1 MNKVFICPSNIK
13 SNSEISITGS
23 KSESNR
29 LLIINA
35 LYSNIKLLNLSNSDD
50 TKVLTKAL
58 SNLNGQTDIHHAGTA
73 MRFLTAFLAQIEDRE
88 FVITGSAR
96 MQERPIGI
104 LVDSLN
110 ELGFEVRYLDK
121 KGFPPLKIIG
131 KKNIKSEIKLNS
143 TVSSQYVSALM
154 LIAPSLENGLKIIL
168 EGQIISKP
176 YINLTLNILKKIGV
190 KCSFKKNIIEIKNHS
205 KSKISQY
212 TVESDW
218 SSASYFYSIVSLL
231 DNATIILSSFFD
243 NSFQGDSK
251 VSKIYESFGVNTT
264 YKENTIRLTKM
275 ENYSKPDSLEF
286 DLLENPDLAQTISV
300 TALCMGIPLV
310 LNGLQTLKIKETDRI
325 IALKNELS
333 KLGANVVYNDN
344 SIAINPPDKLNE
356 NVNIKTYDDH
366 RMALSF
372 SPVGLITPIYIEDY
386 NVVSK
391 SYPDYWSDLKSIGFN
406 IEFQ

>member
-13 SNSEISITGS
+13 SKSEISITGS

-35 LYSNIKLLNLSNSDD
+35 LYSNVELSNLSNSDD
-50 TKVLTKAL
+50 TKVLIKSL
-58 SNLNGQTDIHHAGTA
+58 SNLNDEIDIHHAGTA
-73 MRFLTAFLAQIEDRE
+73 MRFLTAFLAQIQNRE
-88 FVITGSAR
+88 FIITGSDR

-110 ELGFEVRYLDK
+110 ELGFEVRYIGK
-121 KGFPPLKIIG
+121 KGFPPLKILG

-143 TVSSQYVSALM
+143 TVSSQYISALM

-176 YINLTLNILKKIGV
+176 YIILTLNILKKIGV
-190 KCSFKKNIIEIKNHS
+190 NCTFKKNIIEIKNHS
-205 KSKISQY
+205 KSQISEY

-231 DNATIILSSFFD
+231 DNTTIVLSSFFD

-251 VSKIYESFGVNTT
+251 VSKIYESFGVKTT
-264 YKENTIRLTKM
+264 YKENTIHLTKM
-275 ENYSKPDSLEF
+275 KNYSKPDSLEF

-300 TALCMGIPLV
+300 TAMCMGIPLI
-310 LNGLQTLKIKETDRI
+310 LTGLQTLKIKETDRI

-333 KLGANVVYNDN
+333 KLGANVDYNEN
-344 SIAINPPDKLNE
+344 SISINPPNKLNE
-356 NVNIKTYDDH
+356 NINIKTYDDH

-372 SPVGLITPIYIEDY
+372 SPVGLIMPIYIEDY

>member
-1 MNKVFICPSNIK
+1 MSKVFICPSDIK
-13 SNSEISITGS
+13 SKSEISITGS

-29 LLIINA
+29 LLVLNA
-35 LYSNIKLLNLSNSDD
+35 LYSNIELLNLSNSDD
-50 TKVLTKAL
+50 TKVLIKAL
-58 SNLNGQTDIHHAGTA
+58 SNLNDEIDIHHAGTA
-73 MRFLTAFLAQIEDRE
+73 MRFLTAFLAQIKDRE

-110 ELGFEVRYLDK
+110 ELGFDVTYLDK
-121 KGFPPLKIIG
+121 KGFPPLKISG

-143 TVSSQYVSALM
+143 SVSSQYISALM
-154 LIAPSLENGLKIIL
+154 LVAPSFENGLKIIL

-190 KCSFKKNIIEIKNHS
+190 NCSFKSNIIEIKNHTKTQIS
-205 KSKISQY
+205 KY

-218 SSASYFYSIVSLL
+218 SSASYYYSIVSLL
-231 DNATIILSSFFD
+231 DKSTIVLSNFFE

-251 VSKIYESFGVNTT
+251 VSEIYESFGVNTT
-264 YKENTIRLTKM
+264 YKENAIHLTKM

-310 LNGLQTLKIKETDRI
+310 LTGLKTLKIKETDRI
-325 IALKNELS
+325 IALQNELS
-333 KLGANVVYNDN
+333 KFGASVICKRN
-344 SIAINPPDKLNE
+344 SICMSPPKKLKE
-356 NVNIKTYDDH
+356 NITIKTYNDH

-372 SPVGLITPIYIEDY
+372 SAIGLITPIYIEDH

-391 SYPDYWSDLKSIGFN
+391 SYPGYWSDLKSIGFN

>member
-35 LYSNIKLLNLSNSDD
+35 LYSNTKLLNLSNSDD

-131 KKNIKSEIKLNS
+131 KKNIKSEIKLDS

-344 SIAINPPDKLNE
+344 SISINPPDKLNE

>member
-1 MNKVFICPSNIK
+1 
-13 SNSEISITGS
+13 
-23 KSESNR
+23 
-29 LLIINA
+29 
-35 LYSNIKLLNLSNSDD
+35 
-50 TKVLTKAL
+50 
-58 SNLNGQTDIHHAGTA
+58 
-73 MRFLTAFLAQIEDRE
+73 
-88 FVITGSAR
+88 
-96 MQERPIGI
+96 
-104 LVDSLN
+104 
-110 ELGFEVRYLDK
+110 
-121 KGFPPLKIIG
+121 
-131 KKNIKSEIKLNS
+131 
-143 TVSSQYVSALM
+143 
-154 LIAPSLENGLKIIL
+154 
-168 EGQIISKP
+168 
-176 YINLTLNILKKIGV
+176 
-190 KCSFKKNIIEIKNHS
+190 
-205 KSKISQY
+205 
-212 TVESDW
+212 
-218 SSASYFYSIVSLL
+218 LL
-231 DNATIILSSFFD
+231 DNATITLSNFFD

-344 SIAINPPDKLNE
+344 SISINPPDKLNE

-391 SYPDYWSDLKSIGFN
+391 SYPDYWSDLRSIGFN

>member
-35 LYSNIKLLNLSNSDD
+35 LYSNTKLLNLSNSDD

-131 KKNIKSEIKLNS
+131 KKNIKSEIKLDS

-300 TALCMGIPLV
+300 TAICMGIPLV

-344 SIAINPPDKLNE
+344 SISINPPDKLNE

>member
-1 MNKVFICPSNIK
+1 MN
-13 SNSEISITGS
+13 
-23 KSESNR
+23 
-29 LLIINA
+29 
-35 LYSNIKLLNLSNSDD
+35 
-50 TKVLTKAL
+50 
-58 SNLNGQTDIHHAGTA
+58 
-73 MRFLTAFLAQIEDRE
+73 
-88 FVITGSAR
+88 
-96 MQERPIGI
+96 PIG
-104 LVDSLN
+104 
-110 ELGFEVRYLDK
+110 VRHL
-121 KGFPPLKIIG
+121 
-131 KKNIKSEIKLNS
+131 
-143 TVSSQYVSALM
+143 
-154 LIAPSLENGLKIIL
+154 
-168 EGQIISKP
+168 
-176 YINLTLNILKKIGV
+176 
-190 KCSFKKNIIEIKNHS
+190 
-205 KSKISQY
+205 
-212 TVESDW
+212 
-218 SSASYFYSIVSLL
+218 FYSIVSLL

-310 LNGLQTLKIKETDRI
+310 LTGLQTLKIKETDRI

-344 SIAINPPDKLNE
+344 SISINPPDKLTE

-406 IEFQ
+406 IKFQ

>member
-1 MNKVFICPSNIK
+1 MNEVFICPSNIK

-35 LYSNIKLLNLSNSDD
+35 LYSNIELLNLSNSDD

-58 SNLNGQTDIHHAGTA
+58 SNLNGQIDIHHAGTA

-143 TVSSQYVSALM
+143 TVSSQYISALM

-205 KSKISQY
+205 KSKISKY

-231 DNATIILSSFFD
+231 DNATITLSNFFD

-275 ENYSKPDSLEF
+275 ENYSKPNSLEF

-344 SIAINPPDKLNE
+344 SISIIPPDKLIE

-386 NVVSK
+386 DVVSK
-391 SYPDYWSDLKSIGFN
+391 SYPDYWSDLRSIGFN

>member
-13 SNSEISITGS
+13 SKSEISITGS

-110 ELGFEVRYLDK
+110 ELGFEVRCLDK

-143 TVSSQYVSALM
+143 TVSSQYISALM

-168 EGQIISKP
+168 EGQIISKS

-205 KSKISQY
+205 KSKISKY

-286 DLLENPDLAQTISV
+286 DLIENPDLAQTISV

-344 SIAINPPDKLNE
+344 SISINPPDKLNE

-391 SYPDYWSDLKSIGFN
+391 SYPHYWSDLKSIGFN

>member
-1 MNKVFICPSNIK
+1 MNKVFICPSYIK
-13 SNSEISITGS
+13 SKSEISITGS

-35 LYSNIKLLNLSNSDD
+35 LCSNIELLNLSNSDD
-50 TKVLTKAL
+50 TKVLIKSL
-58 SNLNGQTDIHHAGTA
+58 SNLNGHIDIHHAGTA
-73 MRFLTAFLAQIEDRE
+73 MRFLTAFLAQVQNRE
-88 FVITGSAR
+88 FIITGSAR

-110 ELGFEVRYLDK
+110 ELGFDVRYLEK
-121 KGFPPLKIIG
+121 KGFPPLKILG

-143 TVSSQYVSALM
+143 NVSSQYISALM
-154 LIAPSLENGLKIIL
+154 LIAPSLYNGLKIIL

-190 KCSFKKNIIEIKNHS
+190 NCSFKKNIIEIKKYS
-205 KSKISQY
+205 KSQISEY

-218 SSASYFYSIVSLL
+218 TSASYFYSIVSLL
-231 DNATIILSSFFD
+231 DNSTIVLSSFFY

-251 VSKIYESFGVNTT
+251 VSKIYESFGVDTT
-264 YKENTIRLTKM
+264 YKEDTIHLTKM
-275 ENYSKPDSLEF
+275 ENYSKPDSLKF

-300 TALCMGIPLV
+300 TALCLGIPLV
-310 LNGLQTLKIKETDRI
+310 LTGLQTLKIKETDRI
-325 IALKNELS
+325 IALNNELS
-333 KLGANVVYNDN
+333 KLGANVVCNDN
-344 SIAINPPDKLNE
+344 SISITPPKKLNDY
-356 NVNIKTYDDH
+356 VNIKTYDDH

-372 SPVGLITPIYIEDY
+372 SPAGLITPIYIEDY

>member
-35 LYSNIKLLNLSNSDD
+35 LYSNTKLLNLSNSDD

-58 SNLNGQTDIHHAGTA
+58 SNLNGQVDIHHAGTA

-143 TVSSQYVSALM
+143 TVSSQYISALM

-190 KCSFKKNIIEIKNHS
+190 KCIFKKNIIEIKNHS

-231 DNATIILSSFFD
+231 DNTTIILSSFFD

-344 SIAINPPDKLNE
+344 SISINPPDKLNE

>member
-13 SNSEISITGS
+13 SKSEISITGS

-35 LYSNIKLLNLSNSDD
+35 LYSNIELLNLSNSDD
-50 TKVLTKAL
+50 TKVLIKAL
-58 SNLNGQTDIHHAGTA
+58 SNLNDQIDIHHAGTA
-73 MRFLTAFLAQIEDRE
+73 MRFLTAFLAQIKDRE
-88 FVITGSAR
+88 FVITGSTR

-104 LVDSLN
+104 LVD
-110 ELGFEVRYLDK
+110 
-121 KGFPPLKIIG
+121 
-131 KKNIKSEIKLNS
+131 
-143 TVSSQYVSALM
+143 
-154 LIAPSLENGLKIIL
+154 PSFENGLKIIL

-190 KCSFKKNIIEIKNHS
+190 NCSFKSNIIEIKNHS
-205 KSKISQY
+205 KSKISKY

-231 DNATIILSSFFD
+231 DNATITLSNFFD

-264 YKENTIRLTKM
+264 YKENTIHLTKM

-325 IALKNELS
+325 IALQNELS
-333 KLGANVVYNDN
+333 KFGANVICKHN
-344 SIAINPPDKLNE
+344 SICISPPKKLKE
-356 NVNIKTYDDH
+356 NITIKTYNDH

-372 SPVGLITPIYIEDY
+372 SVVGLITPIYIEDY

>member
-143 TVSSQYVSALM
+143 TVSSQYISALM
-154 LIAPSLENGLKIIL
+154 LIAPSLENGLKVIL

-190 KCSFKKNIIEIKNHS
+190 KCIFKKNIIEIKNHS

-218 SSASYFYSIVSLL
+218 SSASYFYSIISLL

-286 DLLENPDLAQTISV
+286 DLLDNPDLAQTISV
-300 TALCMGIPLV
+300 TALCMGIPLA

-344 SIAINPPDKLNE
+344 SISINPPDKLNE

-372 SPVGLITPIYIEDY
+372 SPVGLITPIYIEDF